1 MEKKLYTLEIKE
13 KFKNLIPP
21 LTSLEYEQLEE
32 NIIKNGCREPICI
45 WNETIIDGHNRYEI
59 CHKNEIPFFIQEV
72 PDIGTDEE
80 AVVWICAN
88 QLGRRNL
95 SEESRKILIGE
106 RYNAELIVNAKKN
119 NHGHNQYSVNKEIR
133 KPASHAT
140 AEKIAKEY
148 NISEA
153 SVRRYAQYSKVMNTM
168 SETNPEL
175 FKQIKDGYL
184 KFTREEII
192 KMAFEQKTQ
201 NNDNSRHKR
210 SNAGRHK
217 KKFQIKEVPEYSPNV
232 EFDSLAH
239 TIPSWQRSIDR
250 VLSNKDINNI
260 SYEVKTHL
268 KTELEKIKFSIETML
283 CALEEKD
290 ERI

>member
-1 MEKKLYTLEIKE
+1 MEKKLYTLVIKE
-13 KFKNLIPP
+13 RFKSLIPP
-21 LTSLEYEQLEE
+21 LTASEYEQLEE

-72 PDIGTDEE
+72 PDIETDEE

-106 RYNAELIVNAKKN
+106 RYNAELIVNSKKN
-119 NHGHNQYSVNKEIR
+119 KHGHNQYTPKDEI
-133 KPASHAT
+133 KKAASHAT

-148 NISEA
+148 SISET

-175 FKQIKDGYL
+175 YRQIKDGYL
-184 KFTREEII
+184 KFTREEIS
-192 KMAFEQKTQ
+192 KMAFEQKPPK
-201 NNDNSRHKR
+201 NDSSRSKK

-217 KKFQIKEVPEYSPNV
+217 KKFQIKEIPDYNPNV

-250 VLSNKDINNI
+250 VLSNKEISNI

-283 CALEEKD
+283 CALEEDD

>member
-95 SEESRKILIGE
+95 SEESRKMLIGE

-119 NHGHNQYSVNKEIR
+119 NYGHNQYSVNKEIR

-184 KFTREEII
+184 KFTREEIS

>member
-1 MEKKLYTLEIKE
+1 
-13 KFKNLIPP
+13 
-21 LTSLEYEQLEE
+21 
-32 NIIKNGCREPICI
+32 
-45 WNETIIDGHNRYEI
+45 
-59 CHKNEIPFFIQEV
+59 
-72 PDIGTDEE
+72 
-80 AVVWICAN
+80 
-88 QLGRRNL
+88 
-95 SEESRKILIGE
+95 
-106 RYNAELIVNAKKN
+106 
-119 NHGHNQYSVNKEIR
+119 
-133 KPASHAT
+133 
-140 AEKIAKEY
+140 
-148 NISEA
+148 
-153 SVRRYAQYSKVMNTM
+153 MNTM

-184 KFTREEII
+184 KFTREEIS

-201 NNDNSRHKR
+201 NNNNSRHKR

-250 VLSNKDINNI
+250 VLSNKDITNI